1 MYCTVCI
8 SIGASVDTG
17 LSDEPV
23 VDDTVVVLRVV
34 VTVVV
39 LVDVVVVGGGDGV
52 VGVGIVVVVVFFF
65 LFFSDFAASHWSQLK
80 ATGLVL
86 VLKTPVKEESGK

>member
-8 SIGASVDTG
+8 SIGASVDIG

-39 LVDVVVVGGGDGV
+39 LVDVVVGGGGGGV
-52 VGVGIVVVVVFFF
+52 VGVGIVVVVFFF

-80 ATGLVL
+80 ATGLVV